1 MDIHWGGELCWSES
15 RDRQRPQPISLVR
28 SLLNIFVKF
37 LANSL
42 SREYYREMASDK
54 TTVSPETKILTEAQA
69 MRALTH
75 PVRIA
80 LLEALAVHQPLTAT
94 QAGNLIQETATT
106 CSFHLRQLA
115 KYGFVEEAG
124 RGKGRERPWKLVNI
138 GFSIKEESLDAEGRI
153 AADVLS
159 QAYFRRALERFDQ
172 WQHTRRLYP
181 EDWVRA
187 STEDQTALFVTTTE
201 LAEIN
206 TKVREILAD
215 YRDRLVDPSL
225 RPSDGRLVEVLYLA
239 YPVDPGAA
247 FAANNVG
254 SKEP

>member
-1 MDIHWGGELCWSES
+1 
-15 RDRQRPQPISLVR
+15 
-28 SLLNIFVKF
+28 
-37 LANSL
+37 
-42 SREYYREMASDK
+42 MASD
-54 TTVSPETKILTEAQA
+54 TPPMNLETKRLIEAQA

-80 LLEALAVHQPLTAT
+80 LLEVLAVHQPLTAT
-94 QAGNLIQETATT
+94 QAGELIQETATT

-138 GFSIKEESLDAEGRI
+138 GFSIKEEDLDAEGRI
-153 AADVLS
+153 AADVLMS
-159 QAYFRRALERFDQ
+159 VYFRRALERFDQ
-172 WQHTRRLYP
+172 WQRTHRSYP
-181 EDWVRA
+181 EELNRA
-187 STEDQTALFVTTTE
+187 SAADQNALFVTTTE

-206 TKVREILAD
+206 AKVREILMT

-225 RPSDGRLVEVLYLA
+225 RPSDGRLIEVLYLA

-247 FAANNVG
+247 FTAKNLG
-254 SKEP
+254 SNEP